1 MPLSLTAKQLQDSMN
16 KYKTGFNLAPTNT
29 KEDRT
34 KSQKLS
40 RKKEILVQNTSDKLL
55 SGMQTICPITGLVF
69 SVDFPAKPGFYL
81 EAHHP
86 IVHNCKAMVKD
97 STYTPLL
104 DREQK
109 AGLILASLEFYGLL
123 SLESPALVVNMAI
136 QASLNDNQLDQFISF
151 IRDGVSCTNKGYPI
165 FSANA
170 QANEQ
175 TFLSYMA
182 KCDEIEH
189 TDYSVLNLES
199 ADELTKKL
207 FTIPKFLASDKRGS
221 SMDKEAHE
229 LFLDLI
235 SLDLLPSSL
244 IASTKP
250 FIKSLITNPSHSII
264 AKLLIAVEA
273 KYDAGLNSDET
284 AEAAVQEF
292 TTFVRISRETA
303 EKLKIYPDL
312 SAPLFEPE
320 LESGTS
326 LVESGRPAPLP
337 TEKTVEATNEPK
349 VMSPFE
355 ARMAALKA
363 KGGI

>member
-1 MPLSLTAKQLQDSMN
+1 MTISLTAKQLQDSMN

-40 RKKEILVQNTSDKLL
+40 KGKAQLVQNTSDKLL

-69 SVDFPAKPGFYL
+69 AVDFPAKPGFYL

-109 AGLILASLEFYGLL
+109 AGLILASLDFYGLL

-136 QASLNDNQLDQFISF
+136 QAALNDNQLDQFISF
-151 IRDGVSCTNKGYPI
+151 IRDGVSCTSKGYPI

-221 SMDKEAHE
+221 SMDKEAHDFYLNCKE
-229 LFLDLI
+229 WLPA
-235 SLDLLPSSL
+235 SLV
-244 IASTKP
+244 AKAAP
-250 FIKSLITNPSHSII
+250 FVKTLITNPSHAMIN
-264 AKLLIAVEA
+264 KLLAAVEG
-273 KYDAGLNSDET
+273 KWT
-284 AEAAVQEF
+284 APVEREGMAECDINEFVMLVKHNRDIAA
-292 TTFVRISRETA
+292 
-303 EKLKIYPDL
+303 KLKIYPDL
-312 SAPLFEPE
+312 TASLFEDE
-320 LESGTS
+320 L
-326 LVESGRPAPLP
+326 ESGRPAPLP
-337 TEKTVEATNEPK
+337 TEKTIESEAVVEK
-349 VMSPFE
+349 VLSPFE